1 MIGRHVSADQTEGC
15 GQPLEHVD
23 FHAEVVPWRHRSW
36 IGLSPK
42 WAALIRLK
50 RSGRSGSSS
59 SSCMRRPDTDD
70 KEALARRFLPL
81 LESGLPVATVLQA
94 IGEESDD
101 PRLLKASTGGT
112 GDTLV

>member
-1 MIGRHVSADQTEGC
+1 
-15 GQPLEHVD
+15 
-23 FHAEVVPWRHRSW
+23 
-36 IGLSPK
+36 
-42 WAALIRLK
+42 
-50 RSGRSGSSS
+50 
-59 SSCMRRPDTDD
+59 MRRPDTDD